1 MVGRRHAKIHEYPKR
16 DPGFFAIRIQKHFEF
31 CPGWYRKDGVR
42 DLVLQYYFV
51 LKSVLKSKPP
61 LRPCLTRCRH
71 CGIFFLT
78 HPRNRGR
85 RDLGCPFGCR
95 EALRKKRSTERST
108 AYYKT
113 RSGKLKKKLQNNQR
127 CKGVPKPDSGS
138 EPEQKSVGPEPW
150 EKGVR
155 VEPDNPSPDTG
166 MALDFDA
173 GMVAHVRMVT
183 SLIEGRRVSR
193 EEILQMLKRTMRQHR
208 IGREKRIDYI
218 VRFLKANPP

>member
-1 MVGRRHAKIHEYPKR
+1 M
-16 DPGFFAIRIQKHFEF
+16 
-31 CPGWYRKDGVR
+31 C

-51 LKSVLKSKPP
+51 LKSVLKSKPR
-61 LRPCLTRCRH
+61 LQPCLTRCRH

-95 EALRKKRSTERST
+95 EALRKKRSTDRST

-113 RSGKLKKKLQNNQR
+113 RSGRYKKKLQNNKR
-127 CKGVPKPDSGS
+127 CKEVPKPYSGS
-138 EPEQKSVGPEPW
+138 TPKEKVGLEPG

-155 VEPDNPSPDTG
+155 VELGPPEADGDLS
-166 MALDFDA
+166 LDFDA
-173 GMVAHVRMVT
+173 GMVEHVRMVT

-193 EEILQMLKRTMRQHR
+193 EEILQMLKRTLRQHR
-208 IGREKRIDYI
+208 IGREKRIDYL
-218 VRFLKANPP
+218 VRFLKENPP